1 MTQFALT
8 PEQRDIQQAAREFA
22 QGEFPKYAREA
33 DEAEECPRKLYRQA
47 AELGFQGLFFPEE
60 YRGAGL
66 GYLEFCLVVEEFWR
80 ADPGLGQAIGSVVFG
95 SDLILLY
102 GTEEQKQRY
111 LPPLTTGEAIMGA
124 AITEPDAGSD
134 ISAARTT
141 AVLDGDEWV
150 ISGTKIFITNGT
162 IADFLIVYC
171 LTDPEAPGRH
181 GRHSCILV
189 ETDRPGFQATKLK
202 GKMGIRASDTA
213 EVVLDEVRVPA
224 TNLIGTRGEGF
235 RQFMEFFNRTRL
247 HVAAQGIGVAQGA
260 LDKAVRHVRQR
271 EQFGRPLASFQGVQ
285 FKIAEMA
292 TRVEAARSL
301 LYRAAALVD
310 AGTVDHRLIA
320 MAKWLAG
327 ETGVRVTDEALQLH
341 GGYGYLAENDVER
354 FYRDAKIVEIYE
366 GTKEVEKQIVA
377 RGVIGRP
384 G

>member
-1 MTQFALT
+1 MNPFDLT
-8 PEQRDIQQAAREFA
+8 AEQKDVQQAAREFA
-22 QGEFPKYAREA
+22 QGEFPKHAREA
-33 DEAEECPRKLYRQA
+33 DEREECPRELYEAA
-47 AELGFQGLFFPEE
+47 AELGFFGIFFPEE
-60 YRGAGL
+60 YGGAGL

-80 ADPGLGQAIGSVVFG
+80 ADPGIGQSLGSTVFG
-95 SDLILLY
+95 SDLILLF

-141 AVLDGDEWV
+141 AVRDGDEWV
-150 ISGTKIFITNGT
+150 ISGTKMFITNGNL
-162 IADFLIVYC
+162 ADFLIVYC
-171 LTDPEAPGRH
+171 LTDPDAPDRH
-181 GRHSCILV
+181 ARHSCIMV
-189 ETDRPGFQATKLK
+189 ETDRPGYRATKLK

-224 TNLIGTRGEGF
+224 SNLIGEQGRGF
-235 RQFMEFFNRTRL
+235 VQFMEFFNRTRL

-260 LDKAVRHVRQR
+260 LDKAVRHVKSR
-271 EQFGRPLASFQGVQ
+271 EQFGRPLAAFQGVQ

-377 RGVIGRP
+377 RGVLGRV

>member
-1 MTQFALT
+1 MSRFDLT
-8 PEQRDIQQAAREFA
+8 AEQKDVQQAAREFA
-22 QGEFPKYAREA
+22 QGEFPKHARGA
-33 DEAEECPRKLYRQA
+33 DEREECPRELYETA
-47 AELGFQGLFFPEE
+47 AELGFFGIFFPEE
-60 YRGAGL
+60 YGGAGL

-80 ADPGLGQAIGSVVFG
+80 ADPGLGQSLGSTVFG

-141 AVLDGDEWV
+141 AVRDGDEWV
-150 ISGTKIFITNGT
+150 ISGTKMFITNGT
-162 IADFLIVYC
+162 LADFLIVYC
-171 LTDPEAPGRH
+171 LTDPDAPDRH
-181 GRHSCILV
+181 ARHSCIMV
-189 ETDRPGFQATKLK
+189 ETDRPGYKAAKLK

-224 TNLIGTRGEGF
+224 SNLIGKQGRGF
-235 RQFMEFFNRTRL
+235 AQFMEFFNRTRL

-260 LDKAVRHVRQR
+260 LDKAVRHVRSR
-271 EQFGRPLASFQGVQ
+271 EQFGRPLAAFQGVQ

-377 RGVIGRP
+377 RTLLGKV
-384 G
+384 

>member
-1 MTQFALT
+1 MPQFELT
-8 PEQRDIQQAAREFA
+8 SEQKDIQKAAREFA
-22 QGEFPKYAREA
+22 QGEFPQRAREA
-33 DEAEECPRKLYRQA
+33 DQREECPRELYRMA
-47 AELGFQGLFFPEE
+47 ADLGFQGLFFPEA
-60 YRGAGL
+60 YGGAGL
-66 GYLEFCLVVEEFWR
+66 GYLDFCLVIEEFWR
-80 ADPGLGQAIGSVVFG
+80 ADPGLGQALGSVTFG
-95 SDLILLY
+95 ADLLLLY
-102 GTEEQKQRY
+102 GTEAQKKRY
-111 LPPLTTGEAIMGA
+111 LPPLAAGEAIMGA

-134 ISAARTT
+134 ISAVATT
-141 AVLDGDEWV
+141 AVRDGDEWV
-150 ISGTKIFITNGT
+150 VNGTKMFITNGT
-162 IADFLIVYC
+162 VADYLVVFC
-171 LTDPEAPGRH
+171 LTDPDAPSRH
-181 GRHSCILV
+181 GRHSCLLV
-189 ETDRPGFQATKLK
+189 ETDRPGYTATKLT

-213 EVVLDEVRVPA
+213 EVVFADVRVPA
-224 TNLIGTRGEGF
+224 SHLLGSHGDGF

-260 LDKAVRHVRQR
+260 LDRAVRHVKNR
-271 EQFGRPLASFQGVQ
+271 EQFGQPLASFQGVQ

-310 AGTVDHRLIA
+310 DGTVDHRLIA

-377 RGVIGRP
+377 RTILGKV
-384 G
+384 